1 MRLLDLL
8 VWCLW
13 CWRWCSFLQVSSNS
27 VHWEPLHHPAAEED
41 CPVPE
46 RDLRGQVRC
55 GRRPDRRLQNTAQS
69 KQPEGQDTHQSRN
82 QPVDLTVGLNA
93 YVSVL
98 PKQEEYLVQNISLEW
113 MQPVN
118 NHKMMREWRMWKEI
132 IITSFEFVLV
142 QLLNGYENV
151 EKLLKVSPV
160 PFLLLTSLFVHN
172 YETILQF
179 YDDVFKINKLNS
191 FIGHSLKYQTWYF
204 IVLCVLFAG
213 QTDSRLSKMVDLEQ
227 LKPSINDFFMHQ
239 VPLWQL

>member
-1 MRLLDLL
+1 MWPLDLL

-13 CWRWCSFLQVSSNS
+13 CWRWRSFLQVSSNS

-41 CPVPE
+41 RPVPE
-46 RDLRGQVRC
+46 RDLRGQVRR

-69 KQPEGQDTHQSRN
+69 KQPEGQDTNQSRN

-93 YVSVL
+93 YVSIQA
-98 PKQEEYLVQNISLEW
+98 KQEEHLVQNISLEW
-113 MQPVN
+113 LQPVN
-118 NHKMMREWRMWKEI
+118 NHKMMKGWGTWKEI

-142 QLLNGYENV
+142 QLLNSYENV

-160 PFLLLTSLFVHN
+160 PFLLLTSLFVCN

-179 YDDVFKINKLNS
+179 YGGVFKINKLNR
-191 FIGHSLKYQTWYF
+191 FICHSLKYQTWYF
-204 IVLCVLFAG
+204 SVLCVLFAG
-213 QTDSRLSKMVDLEQ
+213 QTDSRLSKMADLEQ
-227 LKPSINDFFMHQ
+227 LKPSINDFFMYQ